1 MSKSKMSRVTSEGVF
16 NLKPDT
22 QISKTNTKFFD
33 NNPRLFAMA
42 SKMSRVN
49 ATPNIRNSYLLKLAG
64 QAILNNPG
72 SFKGTT
78 LTDNATGKTI
88 PIKYKKGGKVKKY
101 SRGGGVAV
109 QGTKFKG
116 SY

>member
-1 MSKSKMSRVTSEGVF
+1 MSKSKQSRITSEGVF

-22 QISKTNTKFFD
+22 QISNANTKFID
-33 NNPRLFAMA
+33 NNPRLFDMA

-49 ATPNIRNSYLLKLAG
+49 ATPDNRNSYLLKLMG
-64 QAILNNPG
+64 QGILNNPG
-72 SFKGTT
+72 SFRGTV
-78 LTDNATGKTI
+78 TDNATGKVI
-88 PIKYKKGGKVKKY
+88 KKY
-101 SRGGGVAV
+101 SRGGGVAI